1 MIEIPDL
8 PVLFSEEA
16 GVRFPLVSPAGRWRL
31 LFGGAVETWH
41 DALRG
46 VSLSVPKGKIVGV
59 IGRNG
64 AGKST
69 LLRTLAGV
77 YSLSAGRVVRLGPVS
92 SLFELGGM
100 GGLLITGRQ
109 YVQRWLRLNGVP
121 RDEWSSLIEEVREFS
136 ELGERLDDR
145 IYTYSS
151 GMAARLYFSTATSVS
166 HEIYLI
172 DEVLSVGDEHF
183 QAKCWKRV
191 RERLAKGVS
200 GVLVTHDWSAIL
212 RLCEHSFELESGQIV
227 AAGNSEQVICD
238 YLKLAEQLDK
248 NRLAR
253 FSNECPVSHVAFSGE
268 EWTCDIPINAMAD
281 GPVFFNYS
289 VEKLSLGRDWQILFF
304 GSETLVTSTVGHYL
318 ARINVPILPL
328 PAGEYRLNLFLTGA
342 RPNDGGPRPGFDIR
356 SWTTGNSLIL
366 SVKGVSQPG
375 LVSLPLEVGRA

>member
-1 MIEIPDL
+1 MSGISNYPAL
-8 PVLFSEEA
+8 LCEEV
-16 GVRFPLVSPAGRWRL
+16 GVRFPLVPPASRWRL
-31 LFGGAVETWH
+31 LLGKGADTWH
-41 DALRG
+41 EALRN
-46 VSLSVPKGKIVGV
+46 VSLSVPHGKIVGV

-77 YSLSAGRVVRLGPVS
+77 YPLSAGRVVRLGPVS

-100 GGLLITGRQ
+100 GGLLITGKQ

-121 RDEWSSLIEEVREFS
+121 RADWQSLVEEIREFS
-136 ELGERLDDR
+136 ELGDRLDDR
-145 IYTYSS
+145 IFTYSA

-191 RERLAKGVS
+191 RDRLAKGVS

-212 RLCEHSFELESGQIV
+212 RLCEHTCELENGQIV
-227 AAGNSEQVICD
+227 ATGDSEQVICG
-238 YLKLAEQLDK
+238 YLKLTDQLDP

-253 FSNECPVSHVAFSGE
+253 FSEECPTSLHAASGE
-268 EWTCDIPINAMAD
+268 DWICEIPIDVMSE

-289 VEKLSLGRDWQILFF
+289 VEKLILGHDWQILFF
-304 GSETLVTSTVGHYL
+304 GSETLVASTAGHYL
-318 ARINVPILPL
+318 ARIKVPELPL
-328 PAGEYRLNLFLTGA
+328 PGGEYRLNLFLTGA
-342 RPNDGGPRPGFDIR
+342 RPADGGPKPAFDIR
-356 SWTTGNSLIL
+356 SWTTGNSLKL
-366 SVKGVSQPG
+366 KVLGTQEPA
-375 LVSLPLEVGRA
+375 LVTLPLVVEYA